1 MTDRAMNP
9 GDATAPGAATNTWP
23 ARGTDH
29 RTAAEADAGSPA
41 AGPPV
46 VPPRP
51 RPGSTARDLVASTRA
66 ELLRLRKWPA
76 FWIVLGT
83 WILLN
88 LTFAYLF
95 NYLAYTSGSDS
106 RMSNG
111 QPREVLLRQLLPA
124 AVPEV
129 FTQGM
134 AMFGGALMLVLGA
147 LAIGSGYGWGSW
159 KTVLTQGPSRVS
171 VLGGVIVA
179 LALTV
184 IVLVLTAFVVDTGV
198 AALIAA
204 TRGESLALPSA
215 GRALLGIASGTAIL
229 GMWTVAG
236 ALIGAIARGPA
247 LAVGLG
253 LVWVL
258 VVENLLRGV
267 AAIFDPIRPLT
278 DHLPGTA
285 AGSLAGSLRVDSGPA
300 TPGVLDIL
308 SRGESL
314 ALLALYIT
322 AFAVGTTWLIRRRD
336 LV

>member
-1 MTDRAMNP
+1 MTGMAI
-9 GDATAPGAATNTWP
+9 
-23 ARGTDH
+23 
-29 RTAAEADAGSPA
+29 
-41 AGPPV
+41 
-46 VPPRP
+46 
-51 RPGSTARDLVASTRA
+51 RDLIASTKA
-66 ELLRLRKWPA
+66 EMLRLRKWPA

-95 NYLAYTSGSDS
+95 NYLAYTSGESS

-111 QPREVLLRQLLPA
+111 LPREVLLQQMLPA

-134 AMFGGALMLVLGA
+134 AMFGGALMLILGA
-147 LAIGSGYGWGSW
+147 LTVGSGYGWGTW
-159 KTVLTQGPSRVS
+159 KTVFTQGPSRVQAVAAVVVS
-171 VLGGVIVA
+171 LAAVVVA
-179 LALTV
+179 LVCA
-184 IVLVLTAFVVDTGV
+184 AFAADIAV

-204 TRGESLALPSA
+204 SQSQALTAPALDRS
-215 GRALLGIASGTAIL
+215 LLGILTGVAIL
-229 GMWTVAG
+229 GMWTLAG
-236 ALIGAIARGPA
+236 ALIGAVARGPA

-267 AAIFDPIRPLT
+267 AGIFAPIEVVT

-285 AGSLAGSLRVDSGPA
+285 AGSLAGAMRTVDGPA
-300 TPGVLDIL
+300 TPGVLHVL
-308 SRGESL
+308 SRTESL
-314 ALLALYIT
+314 VVLAAYLVL
-322 AFAVGTTWLIRRRD
+322 FAVGTIWLIRGRD

>member
-1 MTDRAMNP
+1 MAI
-9 GDATAPGAATNTWP
+9 
-23 ARGTDH
+23 
-29 RTAAEADAGSPA
+29 
-41 AGPPV
+41 
-46 VPPRP
+46 
-51 RPGSTARDLVASTRA
+51 RDLIASTNA
-66 ELLRLRKWPA
+66 EMLRLRKWPA

-95 NYLAYTSGSDS
+95 NYLAYTSGESS

-111 QPREVLLRQLLPA
+111 LPREALLRQLLPA

-134 AMFGGALMLVLGA
+134 AMFGGALMLILGA
-147 LAIGSGYGWGSW
+147 LTVGSGYGWGTW
-159 KTVLTQGPSRVS
+159 KTIYTQGPSRVQAVAALVVS
-171 VLGGVIVA
+171 LATVVVA
-179 LALTV
+179 LVCA
-184 IVLVLTAFVVDTGV
+184 AFVVDIAV

-204 TRGESLALPSA
+204 SQSQALTMPALDRS
-215 GRALLGIASGTAIL
+215 LLGISTGVAIL
-229 GMWTVAG
+229 GMWTLAG

-267 AAIFDPIRPLT
+267 AGIFAPIQVVT

-285 AGSLAGSLRVDSGPA
+285 AGSLAGAMRTVDGPA
-300 TPGVLDIL
+300 TPGVLQIL
-308 SRGESL
+308 SRTESL
-314 ALLALYIT
+314 VVLAVYSVL
-322 AFAVGTTWLIRRRD
+322 FAVGTIRLMRRRD

>member
-1 MTDRAMNP
+1 MTD
-9 GDATAPGAATNTWP
+9 
-23 ARGTDH
+23 
-29 RTAAEADAGSPA
+29 
-41 AGPPV
+41 
-46 VPPRP
+46 
-51 RPGSTARDLVASTRA
+51 LLASTRA

-95 NYLAYTSGSDS
+95 NYLAYTTGSTT

-111 QPREVLLRQLLPA
+111 LPRELLLQQMLPA
-124 AVPEV
+124 AVSEV

-147 LAIGSGYGWGSW
+147 LAVGSGYGWGSW
-159 KTVLTQGPSRVS
+159 KTALTQGPSRVHVIGAV
-171 VLGGVIVA
+171 VLSLAVTVVA
-179 LALTV
+179 L
-184 IVLVLTAFVVDTGV
+184 VLAAFVIDTGV
-198 AALIAA
+198 AELIAG
-204 TRGESLALPSA
+204 TQGQSPALPSA
-215 GRALLGIASGTAIL
+215 GRMLLGIGSGAAIL
-229 GMWTVAG
+229 GMWTLAG
-236 ALIGAIARGPA
+236 ALIGAVARGPA

-267 AAIFDPIRPLT
+267 AAIFSPIRAVT

-285 AGSLAGSLRVDSGPA
+285 AGSLAGSLRTVGGPA
-300 TPGVLDIL
+300 TPGVLDVL

-314 ALLALYIT
+314 LVLAAYVVV
-322 AFAVGTTWLIRRRD
+322 FAAGTIWLIRRRD
-336 LV
+336 MV

>member
-1 MTDRAMNP
+1 MN
-9 GDATAPGAATNTWP
+9 
-23 ARGTDH
+23 
-29 RTAAEADAGSPA
+29 GSA
-41 AGPPV
+41 I
-46 VPPRP
+46 
-51 RPGSTARDLVASTRA
+51 RDLVASTRA

-76 FWIVLGT
+76 FWIVLGS

-95 NYLAYTSGSDS
+95 NYLAYTSGESS

-111 QPREVLLRQLLPA
+111 LPREALLQQMLPA

-134 AMFGGALMLVLGA
+134 AMFGGALMLILGA
-147 LAIGSGYGWGSW
+147 LTVGSGYGWGTW
-159 KTVLTQGPSRVS
+159 KTVFTQGPSRTQAVAAVVVS
-171 VLGGVIVA
+171 LGAVVVA
-179 LALTV
+179 LVCA
-184 IVLVLTAFVVDTGV
+184 AFVADLSV

-204 TRGESLALPSA
+204 SQSQPLTLPTPDRS
-215 GRALLGIASGTAIL
+215 LLGILTGVAIL
-229 GMWTVAG
+229 GMWTLAG

-267 AAIFDPIRPLT
+267 AGIFTPIEVFT

-285 AGSLAGSLRVDSGPA
+285 AGSLAGAMRTVDGSA
-300 TPGVLDIL
+300 TPGVLHVL
-308 SRGESL
+308 SRTESL
-314 ALLALYIT
+314 VVLLVYLT
-322 AFAVGTTWLIRRRD
+322 LFAGGTIWLMRQRD
-336 LV
+336 LA

>member
-1 MTDRAMNP
+1 MTD
-9 GDATAPGAATNTWP
+9 
-23 ARGTDH
+23 
-29 RTAAEADAGSPA
+29 
-41 AGPPV
+41 
-46 VPPRP
+46 
-51 RPGSTARDLVASTRA
+51 LLASTRA

-95 NYLAYTSGSDS
+95 NYLAYTTGSTT

-111 QPREVLLRQLLPA
+111 LPRELLLQQMLPA

-147 LAIGSGYGWGSW
+147 LAVGSGYGWGSW
-159 KTVLTQGPSRVS
+159 KTALTQGPSRVQVIGAV
-171 VLGGVIVA
+171 VLSLAVTVVA
-179 LALTV
+179 L
-184 IVLVLTAFVVDTGV
+184 VLAAFVIDTGV
-198 AALIAA
+198 AALIA
-204 TRGESLALPSA
+204 GSQGQSLALPSA
-215 GRALLGIASGTAIL
+215 GRMLLGIGSGAAIL
-229 GMWTVAG
+229 GMWTLAG
-236 ALIGAIARGPA
+236 ALIGAVARGPA

-267 AAIFDPIRPLT
+267 AAIFAPIRAVT

-285 AGSLAGSLRVDSGPA
+285 AGSLAGSLRTVGGPA
-300 TPGVLDIL
+300 TPGVLDVL
-308 SRGESL
+308 GRGESL
-314 ALLALYIT
+314 LVLAGYVVV
-322 AFAVGTTWLIRRRD
+322 FAAGTIWLIRRRD
-336 LV
+336 MV